1 MSELYFRVG
10 ETKGF
15 TSIEIS
21 GKKQGYAIPIRELL
35 QNSLDA
41 SREAENVEC
50 EINIY
55 VKTIRKNQIPHIEEY
70 EQVLEK
76 AIKTA
81 EDRGSYNANT
91 KQQVNTIKQALK
103 AKEFKV
109 LLFSDN
115 GIGMKPKQLKA
126 ILAGGVSIKDTEK
139 SGGSFGVGNLTSY
152 WLSSLQYVLYA
163 TKYRDDEGKKT
174 LFTGSPILAGHE
186 DQNAARSS
194 RGQIVQQQPKNE
206 LKPEF
211 EYPDEF
217 PDFIKHRMDDLES
230 GTIVAI
236 LGLSKEWGTAAEYAI
251 ASNFFHAIAHEQL
264 TVKVHY
270 DGEPKEISDSEV
282 DQLISGNKDGRR
294 RTGDDILSGK
304 AVHQAW
310 QAVKEAGTLKKIELS
325 NADKVHVCIKSD
337 HAADSVVILIRN
349 GMVIARHDSMLS
361 NHMDTLRKNTDFVP
375 FTLVID
381 VDDDDAPKLFELVK
395 GAENPYHNKL
405 QAKRL
410 DSTDEKL
417 LKKLFEELSERV
429 KEELQE
435 IKRDSFDLPIFT
447 VANRE
452 EAHASGNNK
461 SSQPDKA
468 KTSPSNPRPPKRRPP
483 DPDPSEPNSRPPRS
497 KPVVITRNMEAE
509 NSARY
514 TDQGEKWQVRLR
526 VTPKNQEDDTD
537 NVYLSF
543 CLAEDN
549 DNEETK
555 TYLDFN
561 AIEVNGEKL
570 DIPDSN
576 KSQIKLGKLRKGKQY
591 NILGEVGKPSEAGN
605 SKVALIPILGL
616 K

>member
-15 TSIEIS
+15 TSIEVS

-41 SREAENVEC
+41 SREAGNSEC
-50 EINIY
+50 EVNIY
-55 VKTIRKNQIPHIEEY
+55 VETIRKDQIPHIEKY

-81 EDRGSYNANT
+81 ENRGSYNTNT
-91 KQQVNTIKQALK
+91 KQQVNTIKQVLE

-115 GIGMKPKQLKA
+115 GIGMKHEQLKA

-337 HAADSVVILIRN
+337 PAADSVVVLIRN

-361 NHMDTLRKNTDFVP
+361 KHMDTLRKNTDFVP
-375 FTLVID
+375 FTLIID
-381 VDDDDAPKLFELVK
+381 VDDDDAPKLFKLVK

-405 QAKRL
+405 QTKRL
-410 DSTDEKL
+410 DSKDEKS
-417 LKKLFEELSERV
+417 LKKLFEELSGKIKKELTRIERN
-429 KEELQE
+429 
-435 IKRDSFDLPIFT
+435 SFDLPIFT
-447 VANRE
+447 VVNRE
-452 EAHASGNNK
+452 EAHASGNNRNG
-461 SSQPDKA
+461 QPNKA
-468 KTSPSNPRPPKRRPP
+468 KRSPRNPRPPKPRLL
-483 DPDPSEPNSRPPRS
+483 DPDPHEPNPRPPRS